1 MAATAVTAATE
12 ISFSKKVKIPPCAIR
27 RTVYHMQ
34 SALGEGAAAGP
45 QGRGRGDGPERIS
58 KKVLDKTGADL

>member
-1 MAATAVTAATE
+1 MSGFNSLS
-12 ISFSKKVKIPPCAIR
+12 SFRNIPKKPKIPPCAIR